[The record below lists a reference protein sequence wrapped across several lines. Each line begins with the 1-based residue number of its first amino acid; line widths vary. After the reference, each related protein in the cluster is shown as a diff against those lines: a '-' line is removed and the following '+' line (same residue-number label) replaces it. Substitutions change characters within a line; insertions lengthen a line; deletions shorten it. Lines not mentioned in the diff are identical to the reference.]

1 MALGSAIHNAVRESA
16 IWCVC
21 NTYLFC
27 VGEEIAITFNGEKSG
42 GKGEKQVAIS
52 CMGIIQNQLHISQS
66 MGEKML
72 LSRKWEYRS
81 FDGIE
86 ANAIMGIILFLVLR
100 LEKKN
105 LLDLSIIFFWEIT
118 LNGIEWL
125 ILSYVIILFEMDVFK
140 ASIKWLLPSKHGT
153 VESHRRGGGKTFN

>member
-1 MALGSAIHNAVRESA
+1 M
-16 IWCVC
+16 C

-105 LLDLSIIFFWEIT
+105 LLDLSIIFF
-118 LNGIEWL
+118 
-125 ILSYVIILFEMDVFK
+125 
-140 ASIKWLLPSKHGT
+140 
-153 VESHRRGGGKTFN
+153 